1 MAGYSP
7 ITARS
12 RYIHMH
18 QINHPNNTA
27 TASVMHSAQPHHQ
40 QPASS
45 QQQQPHHLHHHAHH
59 GFHGGGGAP
68 LAPYQIH
75 QHQHSSGSRRRESA
89 NSSIGANSIRHLL
102 SIKRSIGTNCTGFG
116 GTGTGDHR
124 GGSGSGGGGC
134 IANSRSSGTG
144 GLGAGCRHKFPP
156 HVKAKVARNFA
167 ILCAAHAL
175 SCAILVPLFGLQV
188 GAEAECIFVLII

>member
-1 MAGYSP
+1 MTCYSP
-7 ITARS
+7 LIPRNHRLHTN
-12 RYIHMH
+12 HF
-18 QINHPNNTA
+18 HPNVT
-27 TASVMHSAQPHHQ
+27 TASGQHCTQQANQPQQHHF
-40 QPASS
+40 
-45 QQQQPHHLHHHAHH
+45 HHHGHH
-59 GFHGGGGAP
+59 GHHGQHPQAGGQPPPPP

-75 QHQHSSGSRRRESA
+75 QHQHSSGSRRRESV

-102 SIKRSIGTNCTGFG
+102 SIRRSIGYNCT
-116 GTGTGDHR
+116 
-124 GGSGSGGGGC
+124 GSGGGTIRDHRG

-188 GAEAECIFVLII
+188 RELAKSIGLGDN